1 VIRIEAYAKV
11 NYGLRV
17 GARRTDGFHPIHGR
31 FQSVAIADEL
41 TVGFGESDAIVSERG
56 GPVPSGKNNLA
67 WLAVDA
73 VRQAAQSHRPV
84 VVTLDKKI
92 PVAAGLGGGS
102 ADCAAA
108 LVAAQRLFGGSDE
121 LVADLAA
128 ELGSDVLFCL
138 TGGYA
143 EVSGRGESV
152 VRLSPTDGYALA
164 VVVPPVELS
173 TVAVYDHWDEMGG
186 PRGPSVDPKS
196 VPTAL
201 RGDDFRNDLVPP
213 AFALQP
219 TVAEWQAELRIRWG
233 RDVLMSGSGPSLF
246 AFALDP
252 GEAADMID
260 GTPVGARFGG
270 IAEPVASGWLVLDE
284 A

>member
-1 VIRIEAYAKV
+1 MIRIEAYAKV

-17 GARRTDGFHPIHGR
+17 GPRRADGFHPIRGR
-31 FQSVAIADEL
+31 FQSVTISDEL
-41 TVGFGESDAIVSERG
+41 TVEFGEADSISSKRG
-56 GPVPSGKNNLA
+56 GPVPEGKRNLA

-73 VRQAAQSHRPV
+73 VRQAAGAHRPT

-102 ADCAAA
+102 TDCAAA

-128 ELGSDVLFCL
+128 ELGSDVPFCL

-173 TVAVYDHWDEMGG
+173 TVAVYGHWDEMGG
-186 PRGPSVDPKS
+186 PRGPSVDSQS

-213 AFALQP
+213 AFALLP
-219 TVAEWQAELRIRWG
+219 AVAEWQAELRTRWG

-246 AFALDP
+246 AFGLDID
-252 GEAADMID
+252 EAEDMVD
-260 GTPVGARFGG
+260 SVPVGARFAGV
-270 IAEPVASGWLVLDE
+270 AEPVASGWSVLEE